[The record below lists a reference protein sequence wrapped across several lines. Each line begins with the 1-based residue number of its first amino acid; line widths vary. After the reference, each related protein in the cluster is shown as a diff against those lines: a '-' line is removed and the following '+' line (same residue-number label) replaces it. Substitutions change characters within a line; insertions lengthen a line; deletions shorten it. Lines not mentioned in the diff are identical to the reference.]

1 MDDSSLDPGQHLPL
15 TALDLSI
22 LLALG
27 EGVSYGYG
35 IVKAVAERSR
45 GGIELAPGNLYQA
58 LDRLISRGWIREAA
72 GEEVPA
78 GSDGRRRYYAITTEG
93 SRAVALEAKRLH
105 EMRSLLDRAMRFEPG
120 RG

>member
-1 MDDSSLDPGQHLPL
+1 MGDSASDPRQHLPL

-22 LLALG
+22 LLALS

-35 IVKAVAERSR
+35 IVKAVAAQSR

-72 GEEVPA
+72 GAEVPA
-78 GSDGRRRYYAITTEG
+78 GSDGRRRYYAITTG
-93 SRAVALEAKRLH
+93 GRRAVALEAKRLR
-105 EMRSLLDRAMRFEPG
+105 EMESSLERAIRLEPG